1 MFAVRFIILRILI
14 HYNVHVTFKASD
26 SQMDAVEG
34 ALAMLEDSTEARG
47 SKCTAIAVHP
57 AFAPSPKPKPNRTTR
72 ATAFDDL
79 WGSPSTTSAIGLAR
93 QIQDA
98 ITPPRDG
105 LRHGKRLC
113 IS

>member
-34 ALAMLEDSTEARG
+34 ALAMLEDSAEARG
-47 SKCTAIAVHP
+47 STCTAIVVHP
-57 AFAPSPKPKPNRTTR
+57 AFARSPKPQPK

-98 ITPPRDG
+98 MTPPRDG